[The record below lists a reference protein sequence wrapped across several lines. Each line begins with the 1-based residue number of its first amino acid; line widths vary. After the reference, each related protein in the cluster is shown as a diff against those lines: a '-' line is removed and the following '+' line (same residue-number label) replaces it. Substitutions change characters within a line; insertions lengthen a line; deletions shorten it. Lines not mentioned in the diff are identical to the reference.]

1 MNARL
6 AAVALAAL
14 LAACASAPPAVRDA
28 IPTQPEGA
36 SGHLAKPGWSARTF
50 AVAAANPL
58 AAEAGVRMLRAGGSA
73 VDAAIAVQ
81 MVLTLVEP
89 QSSGIGGGAFLL
101 HYDGRVVEAYD
112 GRETA
117 PAAADENLFVGAD
130 GKPMP
135 FLDAVVGG
143 RAVGVP
149 GALRMLEMA
158 HRQHGR
164 LAWSELFQPA
174 IALAEDGFAVSPR
187 LHALLAAEQSLRRD
201 PVAAAYFY
209 GPDGQPWPSGHRLR
223 NPELAQVLRAIAAGG
238 SAALHEGPVAEAIV
252 AKVRNHPTNP
262 GRLALADLAGYQP
275 KQRDALCFDYPARL
289 RRTFVVCG
297 FPPPG
302 SGAIAI
308 GQILGILNETAART
322 LAPADGTPGAE
333 WLHFYTEAARLAFA
347 DRGQYVADPDFV
359 APPAGSWASLLAPD
373 YLAARAMLIGP
384 RAMPAAPPGHPGGA
398 RTGHAPMPDQPE
410 AGTSHISIVDGQ
422 GRALA
427 MTTTIEDAFGARQ
440 MVRGFLLNN
449 ELTDFSFVPARRR
462 RRADRQ
468 PGRAG
473 QAPALVD
480 GADAGVRQGHRRVP
494 AERRQPRRRADHPL
508 HGQAAAGH
516 ARLGPRRA
524 AGDRPAEL
532 RLHRRPGAAGG
543 EALPGRHRRRARGAG
558 PRGARS
564 EHDQRPAGDRADRDR
579 LVRRRGP
586 APRRRGPRRLSALAA
601 RSATRQSPF
610 VDAGQTRR
618 TTGFRRPARR
628 P

>member
-14 LAACASAPPAVRDA
+14 LAACASPPPAVRDA
-28 IPTQPEGA
+28 VPTQPEGA

-58 AAEAGVRMLRAGGSA
+58 AADAGVRMLRAGGSA

-223 NPELAQVLRAIAAGG
+223 NPELAQVLRAIAARG

-275 KQRDALCFDYPARL
+275 K
-289 RRTFVVCG
+289 
-297 FPPPG
+297 
-302 SGAIAI
+302 
-308 GQILGILNETAART
+308 
-322 LAPADGTPGAE
+322 
-333 WLHFYTEAARLAFA
+333 
-347 DRGQYVADPDFV
+347 
-359 APPAGSWASLLAPD
+359 
-373 YLAARAMLIGP
+373 
-384 RAMPAAPPGHPGGA
+384 
-398 RTGHAPMPDQPE
+398 
-410 AGTSHISIVDGQ
+410 
-422 GRALA
+422 
-427 MTTTIEDAFGARQ
+427 
-440 MVRGFLLNN
+440 
-449 ELTDFSFVPARRR
+449 PARRAVLR
-462 RRADRQ
+462 L
-468 PGRAG
+468 PG
-473 QAPALVD
+473 APAPHVRRVRLP
-480 GADAGVRQGHRRVP
+480 AAGLGGHRHRPDPRHPEPSAGTHPRARQRRPP
-494 AERRQPRRRADHPL
+494 APSGCTSTPRRRAWPSPT
-508 HGQAAAGH
+508 AASTS
-516 ARLGPRRA
+516 PT
-524 AGDRPAEL
+524 PISSP
-532 RLHRRPGAAGG
+532 RRPGAGRACS
-543 EALPGRHRRRARGAG
+543 LPTTSPRAH
-558 PRGARS
+558 S
-564 EHDQRPAGDRADRDR
+564 
-579 LVRRRGP
+579 
-586 APRRRGPRRLSALAA
+586 
-601 RSATRQSPF
+601 
-610 VDAGQTRR
+610 
-618 TTGFRRPARR
+618 
-628 P
+628 

>member
-164 LAWSELFQPA
+164 LAVVRALPTGDRAGRRRLRGQPA
-174 IALAEDGFAVSPR
+174 AARAARRRAVAAPR
-187 LHALLAAEQSLRRD
+187 PGRRRLLLRRRTASRGRAD
-201 PVAAAYFY
+201 T
-209 GPDGQPWPSGHRLR
+209 GSGTPNSR
-223 NPELAQVLRAIAAGG
+223 QVLRAIAARG

-252 AKVRNHPTNP
+252 AKVRDHPTNP
-262 GRLALADLAGYQP
+262 GRLSLADLAGYQP
-275 KQRDALCFDYPARL
+275 KPAR
-289 RRTFVVCG
+289 RRCASTIRRARAARSSCAAFRR
-297 FPPPG
+297 PARAP
-302 SGAIAI
+302 SRSA
-308 GQILGILNETAART
+308 QILGMLKRDCRHARSRP
-322 LAPADGTPGAE
+322 LGRAPGAE
-333 WLHFYTEAARLAFA
+333 WLHVYTEAARLAFA

-359 APPAGSWASLLAPD
+359 APPAGSWASLLD
-373 YLAARAMLIGP
+373 
-384 RAMPAAPPGHPGGA
+384 
-398 RTGHAPMPDQPE
+398 
-410 AGTSHISIVDGQ
+410 
-422 GRALA
+422 
-427 MTTTIEDAFGARQ
+427 
-440 MVRGFLLNN
+440 
-449 ELTDFSFVPARRR
+449 
-462 RRADRQ
+462 
-468 PGRAG
+468 
-473 QAPALVD
+473 
-480 GADAGVRQGHRRVP
+480 
-494 AERRQPRRRADHPL
+494 
-508 HGQAAAGH
+508 
-516 ARLGPRRA
+516 ARLPRRA
-524 AGDRPAEL
+524 
-532 RLHRRPGAAGG
+532 
-543 EALPGRHRRRARGAG
+543 
-558 PRGARS
+558 RS
-564 EHDQRPAGDRADRDR
+564 ADRPAGDASGAARPPRRRQDRPRADARPARGRHQPHQHRRRPGPCAGDDHDDRGRVRRAADGPRLPAQQRADRLQLR
-579 LVRRRGP
+579 
-586 APRRRGPRRLSALAA
+586 A
-601 RSATRQSPF
+601 RATP
-610 VDAGQTRR
+610 
-618 TTGFRRPARR
+618 PARR
-628 P
+628 SPTGSSRASARARRWRRRWCSTRPPASSC

>member
-1 MNARL
+1 MAPPLLPPAGRRQPAPSPLTIEAPAASKPHPHPTMNARL

-28 IPTQPEGA
+28 VPTQPEGA

-275 KQRDALCFDYPARL
+275 KQRDALCFDYPATL

-322 LAPADGTPGAE
+322 LAPANGTPDAE
-333 WLHFYTEAARLAFA
+333 WLH
-347 DRGQYVADPDFV
+347 
-359 APPAGSWASLLAPD
+359 
-373 YLAARAMLIGP
+373 
-384 RAMPAAPPGHPGGA
+384 
-398 RTGHAPMPDQPE
+398 
-410 AGTSHISIVDGQ
+410 
-422 GRALA
+422 
-427 MTTTIEDAFGARQ
+427 
-440 MVRGFLLNN
+440 
-449 ELTDFSFVPARRR
+449 
-462 RRADRQ
+462 
-468 PGRAG
+468 
-473 QAPALVD
+473 
-480 GADAGVRQGHRRVP
+480 
-494 AERRQPRRRADHPL
+494 
-508 HGQAAAGH
+508 
-516 ARLGPRRA
+516 
-524 AGDRPAEL
+524 
-532 RLHRRPGAAGG
+532 
-543 EALPGRHRRRARGAG
+543 
-558 PRGARS
+558 
-564 EHDQRPAGDRADRDR
+564 
-579 LVRRRGP
+579 
-586 APRRRGPRRLSALAA
+586 
-601 RSATRQSPF
+601 
-610 VDAGQTRR
+610 
-618 TTGFRRPARR
+618 
-628 P
+628 